1 MVCVEKCFDF
11 SECSY
16 MICDIGYD
24 VVCISYVCICEMS
37 GGGGGYG
44 YIGNIKRWF
53 IYFFSLLF

>member
-44 YIGNIKRWF
+44 YIGNIKR
-53 IYFFSLLF
+53 